1 MIDVENLVKRYG
13 AFTAV
18 AGISFKADAGEI
30 LGFLGPNGAGKTTTM
45 RMLTGYMPPTAGTA
59 KVAGFDVFEQSL
71 EVRKN
76 VGYLPETVPL
86 YPDMTVKSYVR
97 YIADLRRVPKAASRV
112 EDVLKAVGMY
122 NRRDSLIRNA
132 SKGMRQRIGLAQALV
147 HDPAVLILDEPTI
160 GLDPL
165 QVTEV
170 RELVRDLGK
179 KHTVMFSTHILSEAE
194 QICDRVIILNSGQIV
209 AMDTP
214 IHLRDRLQHGAS
226 QYVRLGGKLTDS
238 DTAKRVLF
246 SVAGVTNVEPY
257 GGEDANGY
265 IVRVHEAVDVRS
277 RLASAIFEAGGE
289 LLELRPLAVSLE
301 DIFIELTA
309 QQASKGDHLDVDEP
323 SPTRQ
328 PERKKARA

>member
-13 AFTAV
+13 SFTAV
-18 AGISFKADAGEI
+18 NGITFKAEAGEI

-59 KVAGFDVFEQSL
+59 NVAGFDVFEQSL
-71 EVRKN
+71 EVRKH

-97 YIADLRRVPKAASRV
+97 YIADLRGVPKAKSRV
-112 EDVLKAVGMY
+112 DDVLQAVGMF
-122 NRRDSLIRNA
+122 NRRDNLIRNA
-132 SKGMRQRIGLAQALV
+132 SKGMRQRIGLAQAIV
-147 HDPAVLILDEPTI
+147 HDPSVLILDEPTI

-179 KHTVMFSTHILSEAE
+179 KHTIMFSTHILSEAE
-194 QICDRVIILNSGQIV
+194 QLCDRVIILNSGQIV

-214 IHLRDRLQHGAS
+214 ARLRDRLQQGAS
-226 QYVRLGGKLTDS
+226 QYVRVGGTLTDEAA
-238 DTAKRVLF
+238 AKRVLF
-246 SVAGVTNVEPY
+246 SVAGVTSVEPY
-257 GGEDANGY
+257 GGEDANSY
-265 IVRVHEAVDVRS
+265 VVRAHEAVDVRS
-277 RLASAIFEAGGE
+277 RLATAIFEAGGE

-309 QQASKGDHLDVDEP
+309 QQASKERPVEDEEP
-323 SPTRQ
+323 RPARSR
-328 PERKKARA
+328 ERKKQNA

>member
-18 AGISFKADAGEI
+18 AGITFKAEENEI

-45 RMLTGYMPPTAGTA
+45 RMLTGYMPPTTGTA

-71 EVRKN
+71 DVRKH

-97 YIADLRRVPKAASRV
+97 YIADLRCVPKAASRV
-112 EDVLKAVGMY
+112 DDVLKAVGMY

-165 QVTEV
+165 QVLEV
-170 RELVRDLGK
+170 RDLVRDLGK
-179 KHTVMFSTHILSEAE
+179 KRTVMFSTHILSEAE
-194 QICDRVIILNSGQIV
+194 QICNRVIIINSGQLI

-214 IHLRDRLQHGAS
+214 ARLRDQLQQGAS
-226 QYVRLGGKLTDS
+226 QYVRLGGSLTDS
-238 DTAKRVLF
+238 EAAKRALF
-246 SVAGVTNVEPY
+246 SVAGVTSVEPY
-257 GGEDANGY
+257 GGEDINGY

-277 RLASAIFEAGGE
+277 RLAKTIFEAGGE

-309 QQASKGDHLDVDEP
+309 QQANKPDHVTDEP
-323 SPTRQ
+323 RTNRK
-328 PERKKARA
+328 PERKKANA